1 MNEEIKPAAQETT
14 LAQLINQPR
23 EFKVGN
29 KTLTVEAQPAGAVT
43 LIITKIIEKIRTVD
57 LEILQESVRGKGTG
71 GAESLYELFAKRLQ
85 SAMVKDFE
93 IYQMILTP
101 AATWA
106 AKRGNLKPEDYP
118 VTLQELEWET
128 PEAVLG
134 EIFDEWLAR
143 NPRFAIQKKM
153 VNLAV
158 AQQ

>member
-1 MNEEIKPAAQETT
+1 MSEEVDR
-14 LAQLINQPR
+14 LINQPR
-23 EFKVGN
+23 EFTIGD
-29 KTLTVEAQPAGAVT
+29 KTVTVEALPAGAVT
-43 LIITKIIEKIRTVD
+43 LIITKIIEKISTVD
-57 LEILQESVRGKGTG
+57 LEVLKESTKKKG
-71 GAESLYELFAKRLQ
+71 GAESLYDLFAKRLQ
-85 SAMVKDFE
+85 KAMVKDFE

-134 EIFDEWLAR
+134 EIFDEWLVR

>member
-43 LIITKIIEKIRTVD
+43 LIITKIIEKISTVD
-57 LEILQESVRGKGTG
+57 LEVLKESTKKKG
-71 GAESLYELFAKRLQ
+71 GAESLYDLFAKRLQ
-85 SAMVKDFE
+85 RAMVKDFE

>member
-1 MNEEIKPAAQETT
+1 MSEEVDR
-14 LAQLINQPR
+14 LINQPR
-23 EFKVGN
+23 EFAIGN
-29 KTLTVEAQPAGAVT
+29 RTVTVEALPAGAVT
-43 LIITKIIEKIRTVD
+43 LIITKIIEKISTVD
-57 LEILQESVRGKGTG
+57 LEVLKESSKKKG
-71 GAESLYELFAKRLQ
+71 GAESLYDLFAKRLQ
-85 SAMVKDFE
+85 KAMVKDFE

-118 VTLQELEWET
+118 VTLQELEWDA

-153 VNLAV
+153 VSLAA

>member
-1 MNEEIKPAAQETT
+1 MSEEIKPAAQETT

-23 EFKVGN
+23 EFKIGS
-29 KTLTVEAQPAGAVT
+29 KTVTVEAQPAGAVT
-43 LIITKIIEKIRTVD
+43 LIITKIIEKISTVD
-57 LEILQESVRGKGTG
+57 LEVLKEGVKGK
-71 GAESLYELFAKRLQ
+71 AESLYELFAKRLQ
-85 SAMVKDFE
+85 RAMVKDFE

-106 AKRGNLKPEDYP
+106 IKRGNMKPEDYA
-118 VTLQELEWET
+118 VTLEELEWDA

-153 VNLAV
+153 VSLA
-158 AQQ
+158 ASQQ